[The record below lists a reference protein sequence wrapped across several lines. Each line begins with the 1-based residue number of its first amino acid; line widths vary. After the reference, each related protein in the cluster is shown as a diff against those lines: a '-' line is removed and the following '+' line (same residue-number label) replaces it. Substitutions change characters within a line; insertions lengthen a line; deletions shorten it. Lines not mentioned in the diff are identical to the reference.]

1 VFGHKITDI
10 KLFQPNSK
18 DGVLGYVNHSY
29 NPRNIWHQIGN
40 FFIGVGP
47 ILFGSGAL
55 LGLMALLI
63 PETLDVVASSVFV
76 EGGSLD
82 SVGVAFTALF
92 EALFAPENVESWQF
106 WVFIVLAFLIAS
118 HMTLSTADIKGS
130 LVGVGYI
137 LVAMLVVNVALY
149 FLAYEYMIVLTET
162 LMGVGVT
169 IACFLAIA
177 GVFSAALA
185 VIGLVLRFFRR

>member
-1 VFGHKITDI
+1 
-10 KLFQPNSK
+10 
-18 DGVLGYVNHSY
+18 
-29 NPRNIWHQIGN
+29 
-40 FFIGVGP
+40 
-47 ILFGSGAL
+47 
-55 LGLMALLI
+55 
-63 PETLDVVASSVFV
+63 
-76 EGGSLD
+76 
-82 SVGVAFTALF
+82 
-92 EALFAPENVESWQF
+92 
-106 WVFIVLAFLIAS
+106 
-118 HMTLSTADIKGS
+118 MTLSTADIKGS

-162 LMGVGVT
+162 LMGVVVT